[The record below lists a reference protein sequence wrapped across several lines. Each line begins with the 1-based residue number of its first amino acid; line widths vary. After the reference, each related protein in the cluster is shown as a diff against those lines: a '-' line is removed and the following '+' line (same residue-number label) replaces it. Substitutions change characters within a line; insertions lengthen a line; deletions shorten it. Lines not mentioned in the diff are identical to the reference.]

1 MTMASKKTA
10 EPTEPQTFDEPPRR
24 LEDVTIDSRTLTDKS
39 LTVTWSNGWSYLIPN
54 RALEKHFPVG
64 AHVTVE
70 TIRFT
75 QVTGLKVAGEWV
87 WRESDQE
94 RKAKEQV
101 NAERIA
107 ADEAARLEDNR
118 DDWTA
123 RTAALPDWLRER
135 LQRLVDHEETGDQFQ
150 REWWSYELGSSE
162 LAALYAEHPAGDDAP
177 EVKAYAAK
185 HGTTGL
191 QHGWAAAA
199 ARQHAQEVA
208 EAAQAAAEAT
218 VSPKG

>member
-1 MTMASKKTA
+1 MTKKTTTPA
-10 EPTEPQTFDEPPRR
+10 ADATYSEPARR
-24 LEDVTIDSRTLTDKS
+24 LEAVTVESRTLTDKS
-39 LTVTWSNGWSYLIPN
+39 LTVTWSNGWTYLIPE
-54 RALEKHFPVG
+54 RSLEKHFAVG
-64 AHVTVE
+64 THVIVE

-94 RKAKEQV
+94 REAKEAA

-107 ADEAARLEDNR
+107 ADEAARLGENR

-135 LQRLVDHEETGDQFQ
+135 LQRLVDDEETGEQFQ
-150 REWWSYELGSSE
+150 LEWWSYELGASE

-177 EVKAYAAK
+177 EVIAYAK
-185 HGTTGL
+185 QHGTTGM

-199 ARQHAQEVA
+199 ARRHAQEVA
-208 EAAQAAAEAT
+208 EAEQAAAEAT
-218 VSPKG
+218 VSKG